1 MGTLNVQDVGGDS
14 EPEEKLSEAQA
25 SSAMANGLPTPIATL
40 APTPPSLSNASAT
53 PSSPLNA
60 TTIVPRAGID
70 PSLPVTPSS
79 APAVPLASATPALPL
94 SSPSA
99 PMALPIKA
107 AHARDLPVAAS
118 MPTPA
123 PSIPAVAPSSL
134 PVTPPAP
141 VLVPGSLAPADGVP
155 VPVTAANADPD
166 SGDKSDDESG
176 DEDDDDTVTKTGVT
190 SSSTSA

>member
-1 MGTLNVQDVGGDS
+1 MGTLNVQDVDGDS
-14 EPEEKLSEAQA
+14 EPEAKLSDAQA
-25 SSAMANGLPTPIATL
+25 SSAMANVLPTPIATL

-79 APAVPLASATPALPL
+79 APAVPLAPALPL

-107 AHARDLPVAAS
+107 AHARDLPAAAS

-123 PSIPAVAPSSL
+123 PSIHAVAPSSL

-166 SGDKSDDESG
+166 SGDESDDESG

-190 SSSTSA
+190 PSSTSA